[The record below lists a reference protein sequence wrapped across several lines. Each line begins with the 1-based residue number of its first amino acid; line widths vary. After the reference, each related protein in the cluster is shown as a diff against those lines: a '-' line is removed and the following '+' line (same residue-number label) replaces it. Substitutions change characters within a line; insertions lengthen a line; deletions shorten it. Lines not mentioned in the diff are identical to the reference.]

1 MRPRNNLLLLI
12 SLLALSSCVVSATSP
27 SPTPSVRPAT
37 LTPTATATA
46 TATPTSTSTLTPIPS
61 ATPVPPTP
69 TLTLRQERE
78 ANLYQASLHYL
89 ADTAEE
95 ADLVAREIDFASGPH
110 ESADNACGPLTVAI
124 LRDGGYL
131 PEDANPHD
139 MWLLCPRE
147 DIPGCNGLDILDQK
161 YFPLLDY
168 DYIRVDESVGS
179 YDWAKNPL
187 QPGDWLYLFVRKG
200 ISKYD
205 GFDHMLV
212 VTRVDDSGRAY
223 SVTNINKG
231 DGFVIQEELLYD
243 PRRPNLG
250 LFAELTNDDLRKELG
265 MTGTAGFLLI
275 RAKANSL
282 P

>member
-1 MRPRNNLLLLI
+1 MRPRNLFFLL
-12 SLLALSSCVVSATSP
+12 SLFMLSSCVVNTVAP
-27 SPTPSVRPAT
+27 SPTASLQLATQTPSP
-37 LTPTATATA
+37 TPTATATLA
-46 TATPTSTSTLTPIPS
+46 PSNTPTILPS
-61 ATPVPPTP
+61 STPVPPTP
-69 TLTLRQERE
+69 TWTIKQQRE

-95 ADLVAREIDFASGPH
+95 AELVARDIDFASGPH
-110 ESADNACGPLTVAI
+110 ESADNACGPITVAI

-147 DIPGCNGLDILDQK
+147 ENPECHGLVTLDQK
-161 YFPLLDY
+161 FFPQSEY
-168 DYIRVDESVGS
+168 DYIRVEESIGS

-212 VTRVDDSGRAY
+212 VTRVDDRGRAY

-231 DGFVIQEELLYD
+231 EGFVIQEELLYD
-243 PRRPNLG
+243 PRRASLG
-250 LFAELTNDDLRKELG
+250 LFSELTNDKLRKELG

-275 RAKANSL
+275 RAKANSI

>member
-1 MRPRNNLLLLI
+1 M
-12 SLLALSSCVVSATSP
+12 TP
-27 SPTPSVRPAT
+27 SPTASLQPAT
-37 LTPTATATA
+37 QTPTFTPTAN
-46 TATPTSTSTLTPIPS
+46 ATPAPTNTHTPIPS
-61 ATPVPPTP
+61 ATPVPPTA
-69 TLTLRQERE
+69 TLTLKQQRE
-78 ANLYQASLHYL
+78 AKLYQASLHYL
-89 ADTAEE
+89 ADTAEQ

-124 LRDGGYL
+124 MRDGGYL

-147 DIPGCNGLDILDQK
+147 DNPECHGLDTLEQK
-161 YFPLLDY
+161 FFPKTEY
-168 DYIRVDESVGS
+168 DYIWVDESIGS

-200 ISKYD
+200 ISKYE

-212 VTRVDDSGRAY
+212 VTRVDDYGRAY

-243 PRRPNLG
+243 PRRPDQG
-250 LFAELTNDDLRKELG
+250 LFSELTNDKLRKELG

-275 RAKANSL
+275 RTKANSF

>member
-1 MRPRNNLLLLI
+1 MIKRSVLLLLI
-12 SLLALSSCVVSATSP
+12 CLLALSACGVNGMTP
-27 SPTPSVRPAT
+27 SPTASLQPAT
-37 LTPTATATA
+37 QTPSRTPTATVTPS
-46 TATPTSTSTLTPIPS
+46 PTSTDTPVPS
-61 ATPVPPTP
+61 ATPIPPTA
-69 TLTLRQERE
+69 TLTLQQQRE
-78 ANLYQASLHYL
+78 ARLYEASLHYL

-95 ADLVAREIDFASGPH
+95 ADLVAREINFAFGPH

-131 PEDANPHD
+131 PEDANPHE

-147 DIPGCNGLDILDQK
+147 DIPGCNGLDVLDK
-161 YFPLLDY
+161 FFFPRTTY
-168 DYIRVDESVGS
+168 DYILVNESIGS
-179 YDWAKNPL
+179 YDWAQNPL

-212 VTRVDDSGRAY
+212 VTRVDERGRAY
-223 SVTNINKG
+223 SVTNLNKG
-231 DGFVIQEELLYD
+231 EGFVIQEELLYD
-243 PRRPNLG
+243 PRRAGVG
-250 LFAELTNDDLRKELG
+250 LFSELTNDQLRKELG

-275 RAKANSL
+275 RAKLNSL

>member
-27 SPTPSVRPAT
+27 SPTPSLQPAT

-69 TLTLRQERE
+69 TLTLRQQRE

-89 ADTAEE
+89 ANTAEE
-95 ADLVAREIDFASGPH
+95 ADLVAREIDFASDPH
-110 ESADNACGPLTVAI
+110 ESADNACGPITVAI
-124 LRDGGYL
+124 MRDGGYL
-131 PEDANPHD
+131 PEEANPHD

>member
-1 MRPRNNLLLLI
+1 MRHRNLHLLLI
-12 SLLALSSCVVSATSP
+12 CLLALSACGAKGMTP
-27 SPTPSVRPAT
+27 SPTASLQPAT
-37 LTPTATATA
+37 QTPTFTPTATATPA
-46 TATPTSTSTLTPIPS
+46 PTNTHTPIPS
-61 ATPVPPTP
+61 ATPVPPTA
-69 TLTLRQERE
+69 TLTLKQQRE
-78 ANLYQASLHYL
+78 ARLYQASLHYL
-89 ADTAEE
+89 ADTAEQ

-124 LRDGGYL
+124 MRDGGYL

-147 DIPGCNGLDILDQK
+147 DNPECHGLDTLEQK
-161 YFPLLDY
+161 FFPKTEY
-168 DYIRVDESVGS
+168 DYIWVDESIGS

-200 ISKYD
+200 ISKYE

-212 VTRVDDSGRAY
+212 VTRVDDYGRAY

-243 PRRPNLG
+243 PRRPGQG
-250 LFAELTNDDLRKELG
+250 LFSELTNDKLRKELG

-275 RAKANSL
+275 RTKANSF

>member
-1 MRPRNNLLLLI
+1 MLLI
-12 SLLALSSCVVSATSP
+12 SLFAFSACVVTPNTPSP
-27 SPTPSVRPAT
+27 SPSMPPATQTPSR
-37 LTPTATATA
+37 TPTPTA
-46 TATPTSTSTLTPIPS
+46 TATPTSTNTPIPS
-61 ATPVPPTP
+61 ATPVPPTA
-69 TLTLRQERE
+69 TLTLQQQRE
-78 ANLYQASLHYL
+78 ARLFEASLHYL
-89 ADTAEE
+89 AETAEE

-124 LRDGGYL
+124 MRDGGYL
-131 PEDANPHD
+131 PEDANPHE

-147 DIPGCNGLDILDQK
+147 DIPECHGLDILDK
-161 YFPLLDY
+161 YFFPRSDY
-168 DYIRVDESVGS
+168 DYVFVNESVGS

-212 VTRVDDSGRAY
+212 VTRVDERGRAY

-231 DGFVIQEELLYD
+231 EGFIIQEELLYD
-243 PRRPNLG
+243 PRRAGVG
-250 LFAELTNDDLRKELG
+250 LFSELTNDQLRKELG

-275 RAKANSL
+275 RAKASSL

>member
-1 MRPRNNLLLLI
+1 MRNRIVLLLLTC
-12 SLLALSSCVVSATSP
+12 LFVLSACVANTAAP
-27 SPTPSVRPAT
+27 SPTASPQPAT
-37 LTPTATATA
+37 LTPTLTPTV
-46 TATPTSTSTLTPIPS
+46 PTSTPTMLPS

-69 TLTLRQERE
+69 TLTLQQQRE
-78 ANLYQASLHYL
+78 AKLYQASLHYL
-89 ADTAEE
+89 ADTPEK
-95 ADLVAREIDFASGPH
+95 ADLVAREIDFAFDPN
-110 ESADNACGPLTVAI
+110 ESADNACGPITVAI
-124 LRDGGYL
+124 MRDGSYL

-161 YFPLLDY
+161 FFPLSEY
-168 DYIRVDESVGS
+168 DYFHVEESVGS

-187 QPGDWLYLFVRKG
+187 LPGDWLYLFVRKG
-200 ISKYD
+200 VSKFD

-212 VTRVDDSGRAY
+212 VTRVDDRGRAF

-231 DGFVIQEELLYD
+231 EGFVIQEEMLYD
-243 PRRPNLG
+243 PRRPSLG
-250 LFAELTNDDLRKELG
+250 LFAELTNDKLRKELG

-275 RAKANSL
+275 RAKANFI

>member
-1 MRPRNNLLLLI
+1 MRHRNLHLLLI
-12 SLLALSSCVVSATSP
+12 CLLALSACGSKGMTP
-27 SPTPSVRPAT
+27 SPTASLQPAT
-37 LTPTATATA
+37 QTPTFTPTATATPA
-46 TATPTSTSTLTPIPS
+46 PTNTHTPIPS
-61 ATPVPPTP
+61 ATPVPPTA
-69 TLTLRQERE
+69 TLTLKQQRE
-78 ANLYQASLHYL
+78 ARLYQASLHYL
-89 ADTAEE
+89 ADTAEQ

-124 LRDGGYL
+124 MRDGGYL

-147 DIPGCNGLDILDQK
+147 DNPECHGLDTLEQK
-161 YFPLLDY
+161 FFPKTEY
-168 DYIRVDESVGS
+168 DYIWVDESIGS

-200 ISKYD
+200 ISKYE

-212 VTRVDDSGRAY
+212 VTRVDDYGRAY

-243 PRRPNLG
+243 PRRPGQG
-250 LFAELTNDDLRKELG
+250 LFSELTNDKLRKELG

-275 RAKANSL
+275 RTKANSF

>member
-1 MRPRNNLLLLI
+1 MRNRIVLLVLACLF
-12 SLLALSSCVVSATSP
+12 ALSACVVNTVAP
-27 SPTPSVRPAT
+27 SPTPSPLPAT
-37 LTPTATATA
+37 LTPTPTPTA
-46 TATPTSTSTLTPIPS
+46 TATPAPSSTPTLLPSPTS
-61 ATPVPPTP
+61 VPPTA
-69 TLTLRQERE
+69 TLTLDQQRE

-95 ADLVAREIDFASGPH
+95 ADLIAREIDFASGPH

-124 LRDGGYL
+124 LRDAGYL
-131 PEDANPHD
+131 PEDSNPHD

-161 YFPLLDY
+161 YFPLSEY
-168 DYIRVDESVGS
+168 DYFRVEESVGT
-179 YDWAKNPL
+179 YNWAKNPL

-200 ISKYD
+200 VSKYD

-212 VTRVDDSGRAY
+212 VTRVDDRGRAY

-231 DGFVIQEELLYD
+231 AGFVIQEELLYD
-243 PRRPNLG
+243 PRRAGEG
-250 LFAELTNDDLRKELG
+250 LFSELTNDRLRKELG

-275 RAKANSL
+275 RAKTNSL

>member
-1 MRPRNNLLLLI
+1 MRKFLFSILLI
-12 SLLALSSCVVSATSP
+12 SLLALSACALTPNMPIPTASLPPATRTP
-27 SPTPSVRPAT
+27 SPTP
-37 LTPTATATA
+37 TATSTP
-46 TATPTSTSTLTPIPS
+46 TPTSTNTPIPT
-61 ATPVPPTP
+61 ATPVPPTA
-69 TLTLRQERE
+69 TLTLEEQRKVR
-78 ANLYQASLHYL
+78 LYQASLHYL

-95 ADLVAREIDFASGPH
+95 ADLVVREIDFASGPH

-131 PEDANPHD
+131 PEDANPHE

-147 DIPGCNGLDILDQK
+147 DIPGCNGLDVLDK
-161 YFPLLDY
+161 FFFPRSDY
-168 DYIRVDESVGS
+168 EYTLVDESIGS
-179 YDWAKNPL
+179 YDWSRNPL

-212 VTRVDDSGRAY
+212 VTRVDDLGRAY

-231 DGFVIQEELLYD
+231 EGFVIQEEMLYD
-243 PRRPNLG
+243 PRLKGVG
-250 LFAELTNDDLRKELG
+250 LFSELTNDQLRKELG

-275 RAKANSL
+275 RAKINSI

>member
-1 MRPRNNLLLLI
+1 MRNRIVLVLLVCLF
-12 SLLALSSCVVSATSP
+12 ALSACVVNAVAP
-27 SPTPSVRPAT
+27 SPTPSPLPAT
-37 LTPTATATA
+37 LTPTMPPTATA
-46 TATPTSTSTLTPIPS
+46 TLAPTNTPTLLPS
-61 ATPVPPTP
+61 PTPVPPTA
-69 TLTLRQERE
+69 TLTLRQQRE

-89 ADTAEE
+89 ANTAEE
-95 ADLVAREIDFASGPH
+95 ADLVAREIDFASDPH
-110 ESADNACGPLTVAI
+110 ESADNACGPITVAI
-124 LRDGGYL
+124 MRDGGYL
-131 PEDANPHD
+131 PEEANPHD

-212 VTRVDDSGRAY
+212 VTRVDDRGRAY

-231 DGFVIQEELLYD
+231 DGFVIQEEMLYD
-243 PRRPNLG
+243 PRRPSLG
-250 LFAELTNDDLRKELG
+250 LFAELTNDKLRKELG

>member
-1 MRPRNNLLLLI
+1 MRTRIVLLLLAC
-12 SLLALSSCVVSATSP
+12 LLALSSCVVNTTAPT
-27 SPTPSVRPAT
+27 PTPSLPPAT
-37 LTPTATATA
+37 KTPTATATKTPA
-46 TATPTSTSTLTPIPS
+46 PTSTNTPIPS

-69 TLTLRQERE
+69 TLTLKEQRE

-124 LRDGGYL
+124 MKDGGYL

-147 DIPGCNGLDILDQK
+147 DIPGCNGLNILDQK
-161 YFPLLDY
+161 FFPQSEY
-168 DYIRVDESVGS
+168 DYIRIEESVGTW
-179 YDWAKNPL
+179 DWAKNPL

-212 VTRVDDSGRAY
+212 VTRVDDRGRAY
-223 SVTNINKG
+223 SVTNVNKG

-243 PRRPNLG
+243 PRRAGVG
-250 LFAELTNDDLRKELG
+250 LFADLTNDKLRKELG

-275 RAKANSL
+275 RAKANTL

>member
-1 MRPRNNLLLLI
+1 MRQFLFSILLI
-12 SLLALSSCVVSATSP
+12 SLLALSACALTPNTPTPTASLPPATRTP
-27 SPTPSVRPAT
+27 SPTP
-37 LTPTATATA
+37 TATSTP
-46 TATPTSTSTLTPIPS
+46 TPTSTNTPIPT
-61 ATPVPPTP
+61 ATPVPPTA
-69 TLTLRQERE
+69 TLTLEEQRKVR
-78 ANLYQASLHYL
+78 LYQASLHYL

-95 ADLVAREIDFASGPH
+95 ADLVVREIDFASGPH

-131 PEDANPHD
+131 PEDANPHE

-147 DIPGCNGLDILDQK
+147 DIPGCNGLDVLDK
-161 YFPLLDY
+161 FFFPRSDY
-168 DYIRVDESVGS
+168 EYTLVDESIGS
-179 YDWAKNPL
+179 YDWSRNPL

-212 VTRVDDSGRAY
+212 VTRVDDLGRAY

-231 DGFVIQEELLYD
+231 EGFVIQEEMLYD
-243 PRRPNLG
+243 PRLKGVG
-250 LFAELTNDDLRKELG
+250 LFSELTNDQLRKELG

-275 RAKANSL
+275 RAKINSL

>member
-1 MRPRNNLLLLI
+1 MRQHVVLLLLI
-12 SLLALSSCVVSATSP
+12 CLLALSACMVNGIVP
-27 SPTPSVRPAT
+27 SPTASIPPAT
-37 LTPTATATA
+37 QTPSPTPTATATPV
-46 TATPTSTSTLTPIPS
+46 PTSTPTVLPS
-61 ATPVPPTP
+61 ATPVPPTA
-69 TLTLRQERE
+69 TLTLSQQRE

-95 ADLVAREIDFASGPH
+95 ADLVAREIDFASGLH

-147 DIPGCNGLDILDQK
+147 DIPGCNGLNVLDQK
-161 YFPLLDY
+161 YFPQSNY
-168 DYIRVDESVGS
+168 EYIRVEESVGS
-179 YDWAKNPL
+179 YNWAKNPL
-187 QPGDWLYLFVRKG
+187 QPGDWLYLFVKKG
-200 ISKYD
+200 VSKYN

-212 VTRVDDSGRAY
+212 VTRVDDRGRAY
-223 SVTNINKG
+223 SVTNVNKG

-243 PRRPNLG
+243 PRRPSLG
-250 LFAELTNDDLRKELG
+250 LFAELTNDMLRKELG

>member
-1 MRPRNNLLLLI
+1 MRHRNLHLLLI
-12 SLLALSSCVVSATSP
+12 CLLALSACGAKGMTP
-27 SPTPSVRPAT
+27 SPTASLQPAT
-37 LTPTATATA
+37 QTPTFTPTAN
-46 TATPTSTSTLTPIPS
+46 ATPAPTNTHTPIPS
-61 ATPVPPTP
+61 ATPVPPTA
-69 TLTLRQERE
+69 TLTLKQQRE
-78 ANLYQASLHYL
+78 ARLYQASLHYV
-89 ADTAEE
+89 ADTAEQ

-124 LRDGGYL
+124 MRDGGYL

-147 DIPGCNGLDILDQK
+147 DNPECHGLDTLEQK
-161 YFPLLDY
+161 FFPKTEY
-168 DYIRVDESVGS
+168 DYIWVDESIGS

-200 ISKYD
+200 ISKYE

-212 VTRVDDSGRAY
+212 VTRVDDYGRAY

-243 PRRPNLG
+243 PRRPGQG
-250 LFAELTNDDLRKELG
+250 LFSELTNDKLRKELG

-275 RAKANSL
+275 RTKANSF

>member
-1 MRPRNNLLLLI
+1 MRHRNLFLLLI
-12 SLLALSSCVVSATSP
+12 CLLALSACGAKGMTP
-27 SPTPSVRPAT
+27 SPTASLQPAT
-37 LTPTATATA
+37 QTPTFTPTAN
-46 TATPTSTSTLTPIPS
+46 ATPAPTNTHTPIPS
-61 ATPVPPTP
+61 ATPVPPTA
-69 TLTLRQERE
+69 TLTLKQQRE
-78 ANLYQASLHYL
+78 ARLYQASLHYL
-89 ADTAEE
+89 ADTAEQ

-124 LRDGGYL
+124 MRDGGYL

-147 DIPGCNGLDILDQK
+147 DNPECHGLDTLEQK
-161 YFPLLDY
+161 FFPKTEY
-168 DYIRVDESVGS
+168 DYIWVDESIGS

-200 ISKYD
+200 ISKYE

-212 VTRVDDSGRAY
+212 VTRVDDYGRAY

-243 PRRPNLG
+243 PRRPDQG
-250 LFAELTNDDLRKELG
+250 LFSELTNDKLRKELG

-275 RAKANSL
+275 RTKANSF

>member
-1 MRPRNNLLLLI
+1 M
-12 SLLALSSCVVSATSP
+12 
-27 SPTPSVRPAT
+27 
-37 LTPTATATA
+37 
-46 TATPTSTSTLTPIPS
+46 
-61 ATPVPPTP
+61 
-69 TLTLRQERE
+69 
-78 ANLYQASLHYL
+78 
-89 ADTAEE
+89 
-95 ADLVAREIDFASGPH
+95 
-110 ESADNACGPLTVAI
+110 
-124 LRDGGYL
+124 
-131 PEDANPHD
+131 
-139 MWLLCPRE
+139 
-147 DIPGCNGLDILDQK
+147 DILDK
-161 YFPLLDY
+161 NYFPQLEY
-168 DYIRVDESVGS
+168 DYIRVEESVGS

-187 QPGDWLYLFVRKG
+187 LPGDWLYLFVRKG
-200 ISKYD
+200 VSKYD

-212 VTRVDDSGRAY
+212 VTRVDDRGRAY

>member
-1 MRPRNNLLLLI
+1 MRLRNALLLLTC
-12 SLLALSSCVVSATSP
+12 LLMLSGCVVNTIAP
-27 SPTPSVRPAT
+27 SPTASLQPAT
-37 LTPTATATA
+37 DTPSHTPTATATPA
-46 TATPTSTSTLTPIPS
+46 PTSTPTILPS
-61 ATPVPPTP
+61 ATPVPPTA
-69 TLTLRQERE
+69 TLTLRQQRE
-78 ANLYQASLHYL
+78 ENLYQASLHYL

-95 ADLVAREIDFASGPH
+95 ADLVAREIDFASDPN

-124 LRDGGYL
+124 MRDGGYL
-131 PEDANPHD
+131 AEDANPHE

-147 DIPGCNGLDILDQK
+147 DNPECHGLATLNQK
-161 YFPLLDY
+161 FFPQSEY
-168 DYIRVDESVGS
+168 DYIRVDESIGS

-187 QPGDWLYLFVRKG
+187 QPGDWLYLFVKKG
-200 ISKYD
+200 ISKYN

-212 VTRVDDSGRAY
+212 VTRVDDRGRAY

-231 DGFVIQEELLYD
+231 DGFVIQEEMLYD
-243 PRRPNLG
+243 PRRPSLG
-250 LFAELTNDDLRKELG
+250 LFAELTNDKLRKELG

>member
-1 MRPRNNLLLLI
+1 MRTRIVLLLLAC
-12 SLLALSSCVVSATSP
+12 LLALSSCVVNTTAPT
-27 SPTPSVRPAT
+27 PTPSLPPAT
-37 LTPTATATA
+37 KTLTATATKTPA
-46 TATPTSTSTLTPIPS
+46 PTSTNTPIPS

-69 TLTLRQERE
+69 TLTLKEQRE

-124 LRDGGYL
+124 MKDGGYL

-147 DIPGCNGLDILDQK
+147 DIPGCNGLNILDQK
-161 YFPLLDY
+161 FFPQSEY
-168 DYIRVDESVGS
+168 DYIRIEESVGTW
-179 YDWAKNPL
+179 DWAKNPL

-212 VTRVDDSGRAY
+212 VTRVDDRGRAY
-223 SVTNINKG
+223 SVTNVNKG

-243 PRRPNLG
+243 PRRAGVG
-250 LFAELTNDDLRKELG
+250 LFADLTNDKLRKELG

-275 RAKANSL
+275 RAKANTL

>member
-1 MRPRNNLLLLI
+1 MIKRSLLLLLI
-12 SLLALSSCVVSATSP
+12 SLLALSACSVNANTP
-27 SPTPSVRPAT
+27 SPTASLQPAT
-37 LTPTATATA
+37 QTPSRTPTATATPA
-46 TATPTSTSTLTPIPS
+46 PTKTDTPVPS
-61 ATPVPPTP
+61 KTPVPPTA
-69 TLTLRQERE
+69 TLTFSQQRE
-78 ANLYQASLHYL
+78 VRLYEASLHYL

-95 ADLVAREIDFASGPH
+95 ADLVAREINFASGPH

-131 PEDANPHD
+131 PEDANPHE

-147 DIPGCNGLDILDQK
+147 DIPECHGLDILDK
-161 YFPLLDY
+161 YYFPRSEY
-168 DYIRVDESVGS
+168 DYTLVNESISS

-212 VTRVDDSGRAY
+212 VTRVDDRGRAY

-231 DGFVIQEELLYD
+231 EGFVIQEELLYD
-243 PRRPNLG
+243 PRRAGVG
-250 LFAELTNDDLRKELG
+250 LFSDLTNDQLRKELG

-275 RAKANSL
+275 RAKLNSL

>member
-1 MRPRNNLLLLI
+1 MRHRNLHLLLI
-12 SLLALSSCVVSATSP
+12 CLLALSACGAKGMTP
-27 SPTPSVRPAT
+27 SPTASLQPAT
-37 LTPTATATA
+37 QTPTFTPTATATPA
-46 TATPTSTSTLTPIPS
+46 PTNTHTPIPS
-61 ATPVPPTP
+61 ATPVPPTA
-69 TLTLRQERE
+69 TLTLKQQRE
-78 ANLYQASLHYL
+78 ARLYQASLHYL
-89 ADTAEE
+89 ADTAEQ

-124 LRDGGYL
+124 MRDGGYL

-147 DIPGCNGLDILDQK
+147 DNPECHGLDTLEQK
-161 YFPLLDY
+161 FFPKTEY
-168 DYIRVDESVGS
+168 DYIWVDESIGS

-200 ISKYD
+200 ISKYE

-212 VTRVDDSGRAY
+212 VTRVDDYGRAY

-243 PRRPNLG
+243 PRRPDQG
-250 LFAELTNDDLRKELG
+250 LFSELTNDKLRKELG

-275 RAKANSL
+275 RTKANSF

>member
-1 MRPRNNLLLLI
+1 MRKFLFSILLI
-12 SLLALSSCVVSATSP
+12 SLLALSACALTPNTPTPTASLPPATQTP
-27 SPTPSVRPAT
+27 SPTP
-37 LTPTATATA
+37 TATSTP
-46 TATPTSTSTLTPIPS
+46 TPTSTNTPIPT
-61 ATPVPPTP
+61 ATPVPPTA
-69 TLTLRQERE
+69 TLTLEEQRE
-78 ANLYQASLHYL
+78 VRLYQASLHYL

-95 ADLVAREIDFASGPH
+95 ADLVVREIDFASGPH

-131 PEDANPHD
+131 PEDANPHE

-147 DIPGCNGLDILDQK
+147 DIPGCNGLDVLDK
-161 YFPLLDY
+161 FFFPRSNYEYTL
-168 DYIRVDESVGS
+168 VDESIGS
-179 YDWAKNPL
+179 YDWSRNPL

-212 VTRVDDSGRAY
+212 VTRVDDLGRAY

-231 DGFVIQEELLYD
+231 EGFVIQEEMLYD
-243 PRRPNLG
+243 PRLKGVG
-250 LFAELTNDDLRKELG
+250 LFSELTNDQLRKELG

-275 RAKANSL
+275 RAKINSL

>member
-1 MRPRNNLLLLI
+1 MISRTAPVLLI
-12 SLLALSSCVVSATSP
+12 CLFLLASCMVSGISP
-27 SPTPSVRPAT
+27 SPAPSSLPAT
-37 LTPTATATA
+37 HTPTITPTATSTPAPTN
-46 TATPTSTSTLTPIPS
+46 TPTLIPS
-61 ATPVPPTP
+61 PTPVPPTA
-69 TLTLRQERE
+69 TLTLRQQRE
-78 ANLYQASLHYL
+78 AQLYQASLHYL

-95 ADLVAREIDFASGPH
+95 ADLVAREIDFAADPH

-124 LRDGGYL
+124 MRDSGYL

-147 DIPGCNGLDILDQK
+147 ELPECHGLDTLHQK
-161 YFPLLDY
+161 FFPESEYNYF
-168 DYIRVDESVGS
+168 RVEENIGS
-179 YDWAKNPL
+179 YNWAKNPL

-212 VTRVDDSGRAY
+212 VTRVDDRGRAY

-231 DGFVIQEELLYD
+231 DGFVIREELLYD
-243 PRRPNLG
+243 PRQPSLG
-250 LFAELTNDDLRKELG
+250 LFAELTNDQLRKELG

-275 RAKANSL
+275 RAKDNSL

>member
-1 MRPRNNLLLLI
+1 MRLRNAFLLLL
-12 SLLALSSCVVSATSP
+12 SFFMLSSCMVSVVAP
-27 SPTPSVRPAT
+27 SPTASLQQATQTPSP
-37 LTPTATATA
+37 TPTATATLA
-46 TATPTSTSTLTPIPS
+46 PSNTPTVLPS
-61 ATPVPPTP
+61 STPVPPTP
-69 TLTLRQERE
+69 TLTLKQQRE
-78 ANLYQASLHYL
+78 ANLFQASLHYL
-89 ADTAEE
+89 ADTAEK
-95 ADLVAREIDFASGPH
+95 ADLVAREIDFASDPN
-110 ESADNACGPLTVAI
+110 ESADNACGPITVAI

-147 DIPGCNGLDILDQK
+147 ENPECHGLVTLDQK
-161 YFPLLDY
+161 FFPQSEY
-168 DYIRVDESVGS
+168 DYIRVEESIGS

-212 VTRVDDSGRAY
+212 VTRVDDRGRAY
-223 SVTNINKG
+223 SVTNVNKG
-231 DGFVIQEELLYD
+231 DGFVIQEEMLYD
-243 PRRPNLG
+243 PRRPSLG
-250 LFAELTNDDLRKELG
+250 LFSELTNDKLRKELG

-275 RAKANSL
+275 RAKANSI

>member
-1 MRPRNNLLLLI
+1 MV
-12 SLLALSSCVVSATSP
+12 SVVAP
-27 SPTPSVRPAT
+27 SPTASLQQATQTPSP
-37 LTPTATATA
+37 TPTATATLA
-46 TATPTSTSTLTPIPS
+46 PSNTPTVLPS
-61 ATPVPPTP
+61 STPVPPTP
-69 TLTLRQERE
+69 TLTLKQQRE

-89 ADTAEE
+89 ADTAEK
-95 ADLVAREIDFASGPH
+95 ADLVAREIDFASDPN
-110 ESADNACGPLTVAI
+110 ESADNACGPITVAI

-147 DIPGCNGLDILDQK
+147 ENPECHGLVTLDQK
-161 YFPLLDY
+161 FFPQSEY
-168 DYIRVDESVGS
+168 DYIRVEESIGS

-212 VTRVDDSGRAY
+212 VTRVDDRGRAY
-223 SVTNINKG
+223 SVTNVNKG
-231 DGFVIQEELLYD
+231 DGFVIQEEMLYD
-243 PRRPNLG
+243 PRRPSLG
-250 LFAELTNDDLRKELG
+250 LFSELTNDKLRKELG

-275 RAKANSL
+275 RAKANSI

>member
-1 MRPRNNLLLLI
+1 MRHRNLHLLLI
-12 SLLALSSCVVSATSP
+12 CLLALSACGAKGMTP
-27 SPTPSVRPAT
+27 SPTASLQPAT
-37 LTPTATATA
+37 QTPTFTPTANATTA
-46 TATPTSTSTLTPIPS
+46 PTNTHTPIPS
-61 ATPVPPTP
+61 ATPVPPTA
-69 TLTLRQERE
+69 TLTLKQQRE
-78 ANLYQASLHYL
+78 ARLYQASLHYL
-89 ADTAEE
+89 ADTAEQ

-124 LRDGGYL
+124 MRDGGYL

-147 DIPGCNGLDILDQK
+147 DNPECHGLDTLEQK
-161 YFPLLDY
+161 FFPKTEY
-168 DYIRVDESVGS
+168 DYIWVDESIGS

-200 ISKYD
+200 ISKYE

-212 VTRVDDSGRAY
+212 VTRVDDYGRAY

-243 PRRPNLG
+243 PRRPGQG
-250 LFAELTNDDLRKELG
+250 LFSELTNDKLRKELG

-275 RAKANSL
+275 RTKANSF